1 MTQTALPEAL
11 PAPGVVPE
19 PASPGPSPPAVD
31 LTGRERMVRNVL
43 FSWGGFI
50 ATAVVAFVHPRVMDR
65 TLGQEA
71 VGIWDFGWSLVAYF
85 ALAQFGVGSAITR
98 YVALHRAS
106 GDVLGLRRV
115 VSSVNC
121 INWAAASLGLV
132 LTAVFTWLAPRM
144 LSAGS
149 ASHGQEARWV
159 VALIGATVVSEIG
172 FAVFPG
178 IIGGCHRF
186 DLNNAITA
194 GFEILTWLTAI
205 SALLLGGGL
214 VTVAFICLIFELAT
228 EAARVTYAYRVCPE
242 MSLRFRYADMT
253 QARGLLS
260 FGLKSQLG
268 SLSGLMIIQAN
279 KLFVGAYL
287 GPAALAVFSRPL
299 TLLKV
304 VDTFASRLGSIV
316 SPAASS
322 LQARGQ
328 AAEIRTLVQDSTR
341 AGMALV
347 LPMVL
352 TLAILGDPIMV
363 LWMGGRYR
371 PGLIVVTLSAGMLL
385 ALALRPV
392 QSILLGLNLHG
403 RISMASFVGAVLS
416 LGLGWLNAEV
426 LGWGLAG
433 AAVAVALPTFLV
445 AGVYVIG
452 YASRSVELP
461 IGQYLRHS
469 FLPPLACGVP
479 LLLVLLAARVLF
491 SGTPALAVGV
501 GVTVGGLVLAPLYW
515 RFLLTPHMR
524 AKVRGAGERAVLACR
539 RLPFLNQR
547 AA

>member
-1 MTQTALPEAL
+1 
-11 PAPGVVPE
+11 
-19 PASPGPSPPAVD
+19 VD

-106 GDVLGLRRV
+106 GDVAGLRRV

-121 INWAAASLGLV
+121 INWAAASLGLAM
-132 LTAVFTWLAPRM
+132 TALLTWLAPHM
-144 LSAGS
+144 LSAG
-149 ASHGQEARWV
+149 ASSHAEEARWV
-159 VALIGATVVSEIG
+159 IALIGCTVVSEIA

-194 GFEILTWLTAI
+194 GFEIATWVAAI

-214 VTVAFICLIFELAT
+214 VTVASICLTFELAT
-228 EAARVTYAYRVCPE
+228 KAAQIACAYRICPE
-242 MSLRFRYADMT
+242 MSLRLRYADRT
-253 QARGLLS
+253 EARSLLA

-268 SLSGLMIIQAN
+268 SLSGLMILQAN

-328 AAEIRTLVQDSTR
+328 KDDIRHLVEDSTR
-341 AGMALV
+341 AGLALV
-347 LPMVL
+347 LPMAL

-363 LWMGGRYR
+363 LWMGERYR
-371 PGLIVVTLSAGMLL
+371 PGPVVVILAAGLLLS
-385 ALALRPV
+385 LALRPV

-403 RISMASFVGAVLS
+403 RLAMANFVGALLS

-426 LGWGLAG
+426 LGLGLPG
-433 AAVAVALPTFLV
+433 AALAIAVPTFLV
-445 AGVYVIG
+445 AGIYVVG
-452 YASRSVELP
+452 YASRSVGLP
-461 IGQYLRHS
+461 MGQYLRHS
-469 FLPPLACGVP
+469 FLPPLACCVP
-479 LLLVLLAARVLF
+479 LAGVLLAARMLF
-491 SGTPALAVGV
+491 GANPALAVGV

-515 RFLLTPHMR
+515 HFLLTPELQS
-524 AKVRGAGERAVLACR
+524 KVRGAGARARIAIR
-539 RLPFLNQR
+539 RLAFSGPR
-547 AA
+547 EA

>member
-1 MTQTALPEAL
+1 
-11 PAPGVVPE
+11 
-19 PASPGPSPPAVD
+19 
-31 LTGRERMVRNVL
+31 
-43 FSWGGFI
+43 
-50 ATAVVAFVHPRVMDR
+50 
-65 TLGQEA
+65 
-71 VGIWDFGWSLVAYF
+71 WDFGWSLVAYF

-106 GDVLGLRRV
+106 GDVAGLRRV

-121 INWAAASLGLV
+121 INWAAASLGLAM
-132 LTAVFTWLAPRM
+132 TAVLTWLAPHM
-144 LSAGS
+144 LSAG
-149 ASHGQEARWV
+149 ASSHAQEARWV
-159 VALIGATVVSEIG
+159 IALIGCTVVSEIG

-194 GFEILTWLTAI
+194 GFEIVTWLAAI

-214 VTVAFICLIFELAT
+214 VTVASICLIFELAT
-228 EAARVTYAYRVCPE
+228 QAARIACAYRICPE
-242 MSLRFRYADMT
+242 MSLRLRYADRAE
-253 QARGLLS
+253 ARTLLA

-268 SLSGLMIIQAN
+268 SLSGLMILQAN

-328 AAEIRTLVQDSTR
+328 KDDIRRLVEDSTR
-341 AGMALV
+341 AGLALV
-347 LPMVL
+347 LPMAL

-363 LWMGGRYR
+363 LWMGERYR
-371 PGLIVVTLSAGMLL
+371 PGPVVVILAAGLLLS
-385 ALALRPV
+385 LALRPV

-403 RISMASFVGAVLS
+403 RLAMANFVGALLS

-426 LGWGLAG
+426 LGLGLPG
-433 AAVAVALPTFLV
+433 AALAIAVPTFLV
-445 AGVYVIG
+445 AGIYVVG
-452 YASRSVELP
+452 YASRSVGLP

-469 FLPPLACGVP
+469 FLPPLACSVP
-479 LLLVLLAARVLF
+479 LAGVLLAARMLF
-491 SGTPALAVGV
+491 GANPALAVAV
-501 GVTVGGLVLAPLYW
+501 GVVVGGLVLAPLYW
-515 RFLLTPHMR
+515 HFLLTPELQG
-524 AKVRGAGERAVLACR
+524 KVRGAGSRALAAIR
-539 RLPFLNQR
+539 RLAFSRPR
-547 AA
+547 EA

>member
-1 MTQTALPEAL
+1 
-11 PAPGVVPE
+11 
-19 PASPGPSPPAVD
+19 
-31 LTGRERMVRNVL
+31 
-43 FSWGGFI
+43 
-50 ATAVVAFVHPRVMDR
+50 
-65 TLGQEA
+65 
-71 VGIWDFGWSLVAYF
+71 VAYF

-106 GDVLGLRRV
+106 GDVAGLRRV

-121 INWAAASLGLV
+121 INWAAASLGLAM
-132 LTAVFTWLAPRM
+132 TALLTWLAPHM
-144 LSAGS
+144 LSAG
-149 ASHGQEARWV
+149 ASSHAEEARWV
-159 VALIGATVVSEIG
+159 IALIGCTVVSEIA

-194 GFEILTWLTAI
+194 GFEIATWVAAI

-214 VTVAFICLIFELAT
+214 VTVASICLTFELAT
-228 EAARVTYAYRVCPE
+228 KAAQIACAYRICPE
-242 MSLRFRYADMT
+242 MSLRLRYADRT
-253 QARGLLS
+253 EARSLLA

-268 SLSGLMIIQAN
+268 SLSGLMILQAN

-328 AAEIRTLVQDSTR
+328 KDDIRHLVEDSTR
-341 AGMALV
+341 AGLALV
-347 LPMVL
+347 LPMAL

-363 LWMGGRYR
+363 LWMGERYR
-371 PGLIVVTLSAGMLL
+371 PGPVVVILAAGLLLS
-385 ALALRPV
+385 LALRPV

-403 RISMASFVGAVLS
+403 RLAMANFVGALLS

-426 LGWGLAG
+426 LGLGLPG
-433 AAVAVALPTFLV
+433 AALAIAVPTFLV
-445 AGVYVIG
+445 AGIYVVG
-452 YASRSVELP
+452 YASRSVGLP
-461 IGQYLRHS
+461 MGQYLRHS
-469 FLPPLACGVP
+469 FLPPLACCVP
-479 LLLVLLAARVLF
+479 LAGVLLAARMLF
-491 SGTPALAVGV
+491 GANPALAVGV

-515 RFLLTPHMR
+515 HFLLTPELQS
-524 AKVRGAGERAVLACR
+524 KVRGAGARARIAIR
-539 RLPFLNQR
+539 RLAFSGPR
-547 AA
+547 EA